1 MHVRWYGQSAFLL
14 SEGEGRLIIDPFG
27 DGKALAGR
35 GLRFEYP
42 TIDGVDA
49 DLLLITH
56 DHFDHNN
63 AAAVTGEP
71 QVIRA
76 AAGRFDTPFG
86 EVVGIASEHDDA
98 AGTERGA
105 NTIYRFALG
114 ELQACH
120 LGDFGQHELRD
131 AQREAIGSPDLL
143 FVPVGGGPTIGASQA
158 ATLVRELAPR
168 IVVPMHYRTDAVDF
182 LEPVE
187 PFVDELDEDVDV
199 VWLDEPEFDATA
211 LPAGA
216 AATSLVIPRAPL
228 GD

>member
-14 SEGEGRLIIDPFG
+14 SEGERRLMIDPFG

-35 GLRFEYP
+35 GLRFQYP
-42 TIDGVDA
+42 PIDGVDA
-49 DLLLITH
+49 ELLLITH
-56 DHFDHNN
+56 EHFDHNN

-71 QVIRA
+71 HVLRA

-105 NTIYRFALG
+105 NTIYRFVLDG
-114 ELQACH
+114 LEACH
-120 LGDFGQHELRD
+120 LGDFGQHELRA
-131 AQREAIGSPDLL
+131 AQGEAIGSPDVL

-158 ATLVRELAPR
+158 AALVRELGPR
-168 IVVPMHYRTDAVDF
+168 IVVPMHYRTDAVDI

-211 LPAGA
+211 LPARA

-228 GD
+228 VG

>member
-1 MHVRWYGQSAFLL
+1 M
-14 SEGEGRLIIDPFG
+14 
-27 DGKALAGR
+27 
-35 GLRFEYP
+35 
-42 TIDGVDA
+42 
-49 DLLLITH
+49 
-56 DHFDHNN
+56 
-63 AAAVTGEP
+63 TGEP
-71 QVIRA
+71 HVIR

-105 NTIYRFALG
+105 NTVYRFALG

-131 AQREAIGSPDLL
+131 VQREAIGSPDVL
-143 FVPVGGGPTIGASQA
+143 FVP
-158 ATLVRELAPR
+158 

-187 PFVDELDEDVDV
+187 PFVDELDQDVDV

-228 GD
+228 EH

>member
-14 SEGEGRLIIDPFG
+14 ADGQRRLMIDPFG

-42 TIDGVDA
+42 PIEGVDA

-56 DHFDHNN
+56 EHFDHNN
-63 AAAVTGEP
+63 AEAVTGDP

-76 AAGRFDTPFG
+76 AAGRFDTPLG

-114 ELQACH
+114 GLQACH
-120 LGDFGQHELRD
+120 LGDLGQHELRD
-131 AQREAIGSPDLL
+131 PQRVAIGSPDLL
-143 FVPVGGGPTIGASQA
+143 FIPVGGGPTIGPSEA

-168 IVVPMHYRTDAVDF
+168 IVVPMHYRTDALDF

-187 PFVDELDEDVDV
+187 PFVDEVDEEVDV
-199 VWLDEPEFDATA
+199 VWLDEPEFDAA
-211 LPAGA
+211 AMPGGG

-228 GD
+228 DA